1 MKRST
6 LEVIIGVVVILALIV
21 GALAVAGDAEW
32 GGADGNVAGMIDE
45 TGYTPWYESVI
56 WSPPS
61 GEIESVIFAL
71 QAAFG
76 AGIACLILGYWTGQR
91 KARKEWRFPQRKPP
105 FSTLKNISN
114 FLSTFQ

>member
-61 GEIESVIFAL
+61 GEIESLIFAL

-91 KARKEWRFPQRKPP
+91 KARKE
-105 FSTLKNISN
+105 
-114 FLSTFQ
+114 

>member
-6 LEVIIGVVVILALIV
+6 VEIIVGVVVILALVV
-21 GALAVAGDAEW
+21 GALAFAGDAEW

-61 GEIESVIFAL
+61 GEIESLIFAL
-71 QAAFG
+71 QAALG
-76 AGIACLILGYWTGQR
+76 AGVACLIFGYWAGQNR
-91 KARKEWRFPQRKPP
+91 ARKQ
-105 FSTLKNISN
+105 
-114 FLSTFQ
+114 